1 MHRQLFR
8 ILYIYIAARDQ
19 KATRSGSVLER
30 LCSRPFS
37 ADLDENG
44 VYVIGGLVDHNQHKV
59 DLPVLCPS
67 LSLSLCLAYHLSLIF
82 PYCLSSASYQRFLC
96 LPHSH
101 FLACDHPLSK
111 PTIYIFRTQ
120 GLCHKLACERGIRH
134 ARLPINEVI

>member
-67 LSLSLCLAYHLSLIF
+67 LSLSLSV
-82 PYCLSSASYQRFLC
+82 
-96 LPHSH
+96 
-101 FLACDHPLSK
+101 
-111 PTIYIFRTQ
+111 
-120 GLCHKLACERGIRH
+120 
-134 ARLPINEVI
+134 LPIICLLYSPIVFQVRLINVSYVCPTAIFLRVIIPFLNLLYISFGRRGCVISWHVSVAFAMQGCRSTR